1 MVSLSWPPSHG
12 TDCGAEQA
20 RHAELIDVLP
30 IQVSGSRL
38 ESSLSL
44 TRHSADRRGESWL
57 NSLTVRTVIGQDP
70 VT

>member
-1 MVSLSWPPSHG
+1 MPIDHDTS
-12 TDCGAEQA
+12 GAEQA

-30 IQVSGSRL
+30 IQRSRL

-57 NSLTVRTVIGQDP
+57 NSLTVRSVIGQDP